1 MGRKVQNIDCNLGR
15 DSEEEEEM
23 IDEIIE
29 TDPDEEEPHPVD
41 DHILDSKNQ
50 DIRAE
55 GSVFAAHSLKPIE
68 KNKKKTEGKFRFF
81 EDELDEDLINQSVD
95 RINP

>member
-1 MGRKVQNIDCNLGR
+1 MQNINCNLLG
-15 DSEEEEEM
+15 DEEEDEEM

-29 TDPDEEEPHPVD
+29 TDPDEEQPHPVD
-41 DHILDSKNQ
+41 DHILDSQNE
-50 DIRAE
+50 DIAGDSRAF
-55 GSVFAAHSLKPIE
+55 GTHSLKPIE
-68 KNKKKTEGKFRFF
+68 KNKKKSDSKYRFF